1 MRAVSAATRR
11 SDASAMA
18 APAPATVPLS
28 EATIGR
34 GSARIARMRSQVR
47 VVNSSRAFSSRP
59 RRAPMISRTSPPV
72 QNARPVPVRTTAR
85 TSARSDKARK
95 VSVSS
100 R

>member
-1 MRAVSAATRR
+1 MRAVSAATRKSEAR
-11 SDASAMA
+11 AMA

-28 EATIGR
+28 EATMGR

-47 VVNSSRAFSSRP
+47 VVNSRRAFSSRP
-59 RRAPMISRTSPPV
+59 SSGPMISRTSPPV

-85 TSARSDKARK
+85 TSLWSASARS